1 MDVSYGNEPSLAH
14 EHPPPYSP
22 VRGAREE
29 HKGVWD
35 DKKVDGIV
43 VRIAK
48 TWTRTATF
56 QEAPRKL
63 VRTTSGF
70 LQQRTWPGIRD
81 TTTTHVTSIVTSAPR
96 TTWSF
101 IQDHVCRPIW
111 NYPLKAAQFWGL
123 LLLILGIV
131 PFVVY
136 GVMVGTPY
144 GRFYYGAFSAK
155 TLGCGDALGVPQNST
170 VVGIE
175 ALFVL
180 DWTFGHFSF
189 SRVKTIGVAW
199 DILVGRGVQ
208 MVFWAISYRVFSD
221 ALLRLIERHPAS
233 FETFKSISLEGPGL
247 GSSRVLLKQLFRN
260 RGVRTW
266 FLFFYMLVASFYVL
280 SIPPLL
286 GAMSGYDSTAIAW
299 VAVGNDDTIVPSSQI
314 IESYAI
320 LGVRNQ
326 TFDQPMCD
334 TTTMEL
340 RDFSYHKMD
349 IEKYCD
355 CKLPN
360 GTVLPYEQWQYR
372 YNSYKLYNYNNDPN
386 WVPPQGPYR
395 YDDCNPRFDGQTG
408 VYQSTWGQDS
418 GYPRASSWGEYACN
432 DSFPVTLP
440 NGNTYSIYDVDFTAN
455 SYCFGNRTYAYWDLV
470 DATRCLP
477 DTADPSYQW
486 GFSSA
491 MMGVCFIVNLAWC
504 LSMWVVWQ
512 DALRA
517 GLVRRGYRMSPL
529 RAAFV
534 LTEAA
539 RRRTGVNGVDGL
551 VLRDGRL
558 LGRELRQGKG
568 RKEAV
573 VGREVFEEGGGEDDV
588 EYEKGNTMI
597 IKRRPVRTRSRDDV
611 GV

>member
-1 MDVSYGNEPSLAH
+1 MDISYGNEPSLAY
-14 EHPPPYSP
+14 EYPPPYSP
-22 VRGAREE
+22 VRGAGE
-29 HKGVWD
+29 GNNGLWD
-35 DKKVDGIV
+35 EKKDDGIV
-43 VRIAK
+43 VRIAR

-56 QEAPRKL
+56 QEAPKKL
-63 VRTTSGF
+63 ARTTSDF
-70 LQQRTWPGIRD
+70 LQQRTWPAIRD
-81 TTTTHVTSIVTSAPR
+81 TTTTHVTPMIASAPR

-101 IQDHVCRPIW
+101 VRDHVCRPIW
-111 NYPLKAAQFWGL
+111 NYPLKASQFWGL
-123 LLLILGIV
+123 LLLLFGII
-131 PFVVY
+131 PFAIY
-136 GVMVGTPY
+136 GLIVGAPY
-144 GRFYYGAFSAK
+144 GRFYYGAFAAK

-180 DWTFGHFSF
+180 DWTFGQFSF
-189 SRVKTIGVAW
+189 SRVKTIDVAW
-199 DILVGRGVQ
+199 DIFVGRGVQ
-208 MVFWAISYRVFSD
+208 MIFWAISYRVFSD

-247 GSSRVLLKQLFRN
+247 GSSCILLKQLFRN
-260 RGVRTW
+260 RGARTW
-266 FLFFYMLVASFYVL
+266 FLFFYMLLASFYVL

-314 IESYAI
+314 IQSYAI

-326 TFDQPMCD
+326 TFEQPICD

-340 RDFSYHKMD
+340 RDFFYHKMD

-360 GTVLPYEQWQYR
+360 GTVLPFQEWQYR
-372 YNSYKLYNYNNDPN
+372 YYSYNYNNEPN
-386 WVPPQGPYR
+386 WVPPQGPYQ
-395 YDDCNPRFDGQTG
+395 YEDCKTHFDGQTG
-408 VYQSTWGQDS
+408 VYLSSWGQDS
-418 GYPRASSWGEYACN
+418 DYPRAKNWGEYACN
-432 DSFPVTLP
+432 DTFPVTLP
-440 NGNTYSIYDVDFTAN
+440 DGQTYSIYDINYTA
-455 SYCFGNRTYAYWDLV
+455 SGYCFGNKTYKYWDLV
-470 DATRCLP
+470 DSTRCLP
-477 DTADPSYQW
+477 DTANPSYQW

-491 MMGVCFIVNLAWC
+491 MIGVCFIINLVWC

-517 GLVRRGYRMSPL
+517 KLVRRGYRMSPL
-529 RAAFV
+529 RAAFI

-539 RRRTGVNGVDGL
+539 RRRTGVNGVEGL
-551 VLRDGRL
+551 VLRDRRL
-558 LGRELRQGKG
+558 LRRELRRGKG

-573 VGREVFEEGGGEDDV
+573 VDREVFEEGEGDDEV
-588 EYEKGNTMI
+588 EYGKGNAIT